1 MEDDELKNV
10 DPDDISELLV
20 KVEKSFDIKFGK
32 TELLNI
38 STFGELCDHIT
49 DKIQLQHS
57 NDCTS
62 QQAFYKLRN
71 AIASTLRIDHKTI
84 STDFSLI
91 DLLPKQNRRSLVE
104 KLEDNLGF
112 KLHILRPPY
121 WVTVTLAILFVT
133 SCVALFFSWKVGL
146 TGAVISNAGL
156 WLANK
161 IGNILDVQTVGQI
174 VQKITRENYSKSRR
188 NPNTFN
194 KIEIE
199 KILIDLFSNDLDID
213 KSKVT
218 REAKLS

>member
-133 SCVALFFSWKVGL
+133 SCVALFLAGKLVSQELSFRMLDFGSQIKSATYL
-146 TGAVISNAGL
+146 TYKR
-156 WLANK
+156 LAK
-161 IGNILDVQTVGQI
+161 
-174 VQKITRENYSKSRR
+174 
-188 NPNTFN
+188 
-194 KIEIE
+194 
-199 KILIDLFSNDLDID
+199 
-213 KSKVT
+213 
-218 REAKLS
+218 

>member
-133 SCVALFFSWKVGL
+133 SCVALFLAGKLVSQELSFRMLPSRCFSPIKLVFFHNFCNIYMYITYHNDQNFCHLIIGKFY
-146 TGAVISNAGL
+146 
-156 WLANK
+156 LAY
-161 IGNILDVQTVGQI
+161 I
-174 VQKITRENYSKSRR
+174 YSFFGYR
-188 NPNTFN
+188 F
-194 KIEIE
+194 
-199 KILIDLFSNDLDID
+199 LMM
-213 KSKVT
+213 SK
-218 REAKLS
+218 L